1 MFWASAFAVC
11 RSRITNTPTTATA
24 QKTRTSSSVALCRKT
39 ALSTRSTVGTSAPGL
54 CAASYFAAE
63 RISVTRPNL
72 HVEFVSFV
80 LREKLIHSHNLHR
93 VIDITQSQVA
103 DRSWHIENEFADS
116 NGVRENFWRHEDFTG
131 EQAMKKMVLELTFV
145 HLTNVPQNSFAFGL
159 PGLPHNESDAA
170 SVRPVASFTQK
181 NPAQFG
187 RRQIVDGIGAVNDD
201 GQGLSR
207 QGLFRPGGR
216 AGRGG
221 FVPRRRKE
229 QRSEASEDQQTC
241 QTPHLRSSLE
251 GKSDLQRHRAVV
263 GLLALNSVV
272 ILNFQRY
279 EFAGVETDACGRAF
293 IQAHI
298 GKDRFGL
305 GGINILVAEIG
316 PERTELAGDLG
327 IETGRIIDLGLVVDG
342 VANDHDF
349 VQPFVIRTYHDGV
362 QGHDVLADPV
372 AVEWVE
378 HVVIEGETG
387 LQPAHFFG
395 PGKNP
400 HIKRLV
406 VRIIDHV
413 LHRLGNEWCARFA
426 PVAGLHDVM

>member
-24 QKTRTSSSVALCRKT
+24 QKTRTSSNVALCRKT
-39 ALSTRSTVGTSAPGL
+39 ALSTRSTVGTRTTGL

-103 DRSWHIENEFADS
+103 DRSWHIEDEFADS
-116 NGVRENFWRHEDFTG
+116 NGGRENFWRHEDFTG
-131 EQAMKKMVLELTFV
+131 EQAMKKMVLEFTLV
-145 HLTNVPQNSFAFGL
+145 HLANVPQDRFAFGL
-159 PGLPHNESDAA
+159 PGLAHNESDAA

-181 NPAQFG
+181 DPAQFG
-187 RRQIVDGIGAVNDD
+187 RREIVDGIGAVNDD

-207 QGLFRPGGR
+207 QGLFRPGGP
-216 AGRGG
+216 AKRGG
-221 FVPRRRKE
+221 LVLRRREE
-229 QRSEASEDQQTC
+229 QRSEADEDQKAC

-272 ILNFQRY
+272 ILEFQRH

-293 IQAHI
+293 VQAHI
-298 GKDRFGL
+298 RKDRFGL
-305 GGINILVAEIG
+305 SGIDILIEEIG
-316 PERTELAGDLG
+316 TERGELAGDLG
-327 IETGRIIDLGLVVDG
+327 IKTGGIVDLGLVVDG

-349 VQPFVIRTYHDGV
+349 VQPFVIRAHYDGV
-362 QGHDVLADPV
+362 QGHDGLADPV

-387 LQPAHFFG
+387 LQPAYLFG
-395 PGKNP
+395 PGKNTQV
-400 HIKRLV
+400 KRLV

-413 LHRLGNEWCARFA
+413 LHRL
-426 PVAGLHDVM
+426 